1 MKFLSKTLLTINAD
15 VVLYQGFGFATI
27 PYFETEKSGPLG
39 LGSASGGE
47 RVPKFQGVSIMHL
60 KQLIKDSIATLIASC
75 LTGKV
80 CSFLCHEPYFGLWE
94 KKGLHIT
101 PVHFYQP
108 IPDKGSLT
116 NYQWNRRSD
125 MPGVEMNEGGQL
137 GLLADFSGTYK
148 AEYEAFPRS
157 ALPQSG
163 HFYVNNGTFES
174 VDCEVYYCMIRHFK
188 PRRIIEVG
196 GGNSTLLSARAAL
209 ANKKESG
216 AETILRVIEPF
227 PGPALEAGFPGLTEL
242 LEAKAE
248 QAPLKLFLELEE
260 NDILFIDSSHTLK
273 IGGDVQR
280 LYLEILPQLKKGV
293 LIHIHDIFFP
303 TDYPEN
309 VVMGRNRFWTEQY
322 LVQAF
327 LAFNSVFKVVWSSSY
342 MHHSAPSALEEA
354 FYSYSR
360 PERRPASLWLTKTE

>member
-1 MKFLSKTLLTINAD
+1 MM
-15 VVLYQGFGFATI
+15 
-27 PYFETEKSGPLG
+27 
-39 LGSASGGE
+39 
-47 RVPKFQGVSIMHL
+47 RL
-60 KQLIKDSIATLIASC
+60 KQLIKDSIARLIASC
-75 LTGKV
+75 LTEKARGL
-80 CSFLCHEPYFGLWE
+80 LCHEPYFRLWE

-108 IPDKGSLT
+108 IPDKGALT
-116 NYQWNRRSD
+116 NYQWNRRSE

-137 GLLADFSGTYK
+137 SLLADFSGKYK
-148 AEYEAFPRS
+148 AEYDAFPRS
-157 ALPQSG
+157 VTPQSG
-163 HFYVNNGTFES
+163 RFYVNNGTFES

-196 GGNSTLLSARAAL
+196 GGNSTLLSAEAAL
-209 ANKKESG
+209 SNKKEYG
-216 AETILRVIEPF
+216 AETSLRVIEPF
-227 PGPALEAGFPGLTEL
+227 TGPVLEAGFPGLTEL
-242 LEAKAE
+242 LKAKAE
-248 QAPLKLFLELEE
+248 QAPLNLFLELEA

-280 LYLEILPQLKKGV
+280 LYLEILPRLKKGV

-327 LAFNSVFKVVWSSSY
+327 LAFNSTFKVIWSSSY
-342 MHHSAPSALEEA
+342 MHYLAPSALEDA
-354 FYSYSR
+354 FSSYSR
-360 PERRPASLWLTKTE
+360 AERRPASLWLVKTA

>member
-1 MKFLSKTLLTINAD
+1 M
-15 VVLYQGFGFATI
+15 VLWDWGLHQGEIGF
-27 PYFETEKSGPLG
+27 PNF
-39 LGSASGGE
+39 
-47 RVPKFQGVSIMHL
+47 RVSTVHL
-60 KQLIKDSIATLIASC
+60 KQFIKNSIACLIASC
-75 LTGKV
+75 LTERV
-80 CSFLCHEPYFGLWE
+80 CRFLCHEPYFGLWE

-108 IPDKGSLT
+108 IPDKGALED
-116 NYQWNRRSD
+116 YPWNRRSE

-137 GLLADFSGTYK
+137 CRLADFSKKYK

-157 ALPQSG
+157 APPQSVR
-163 HFYVNNGTFES
+163 FYVNNGTFES

-196 GGNSTLLSARAAL
+196 GGNSTLLSAKVAL
-209 ANKKESG
+209 ANKKEYG
-216 AETILRVIEPF
+216 AETSLMVIEPF
-227 PGPALEAGFPGLTEL
+227 PGPVLEADFPGLTEL
-242 LEAKAE
+242 IEAKVE
-248 QAPLKLFLELEE
+248 QAPLTLFLELEE

-280 LYLEILPQLKKGV
+280 LYLEILPRLKKGV

-327 LAFNSVFKVVWSSSY
+327 LAFNSTFKVIWSSSY
-342 MHHSAPSALEEA
+342 MHHLASSALEDA
-354 FYSYSR
+354 FSSYSR
-360 PERRPASLWLTKTE
+360 AERRPASLWLVKTGCA